1 MLIMETKNK
10 LNYEVTF
17 EQAYVDRLVL
27 RVDFSVDG
35 KEYIANCYYWNGND
49 MSDYEIEDDNGE
61 EVEDEAIVELG
72 RYLLG
77 NVEITKENLAW

>member
-77 NVEITKENLAW
+77 NLEITKENLAW

>member
-1 MLIMETKNK
+1 METKNK

-17 EQAYVDRLVL
+17 EQAYVDRFVL

-72 RYLLG
+72 HYLLH
-77 NVEITKENLAW
+77 NMEVNKDTISW

>member
-17 EQAYVDRLVL
+17 EQAYVDRFVL

-72 RYLLG
+72 HYLLH
-77 NVEITKENLAW
+77 NMEVNKDTISW

>member
-1 MLIMETKNK
+1 METKNK

-17 EQAYVDRLVL
+17 EQAYVDRFVL

-35 KEYIANCYYWNGND
+35 KEYIANCYNWSGND

-72 RYLLG
+72 HYLLH
-77 NVEITKENLAW
+77 NVEVNKDTISW

>member
-1 MLIMETKNK
+1 METKNK

-17 EQAYVDRLVL
+17 EQAYVDRFVL

-72 RYLLG
+72 RYLLD
-77 NVEITKENLAW
+77 NMEVNKDTITW